1 MKRALIL
8 ALPLLIAGCGGPPV
22 FEMVY
27 YGIQGVSLATS
38 GRSVGDHAISAMMD
52 QDCVVFR
59 IVKGDAICH
68 DAEEDDIPVSV
79 SIARALKGDDPA
91 SADLSDSDDPVLGED
106 NEDLPQTIAAGAPW
120 GDRPPAPTVAAV
132 LLDPMIVPQ
141 SMSDDVSALAGV
153 AAVETVSMPQTTA
166 FLPPLLRQI
175 AVAVEKQPLPV
186 PVPAIAPPPPQL
198 TGWEAAVA
206 VAKQTDRMRSDR
218 GGDRVMVLGSFLT
231 KPRALRAARQ
241 WPAISTTVVSAEVRG
256 KTFYRVVTGPFELAG
271 IGEQRDRLKSHGV
284 SAIWTAKICPAG
296 LSRPQC
302 VALPTDMR
310 S

>member
-1 MKRALIL
+1 VKRVLIL

-22 FEMVY
+22 FELVY

-59 IVKGDAICH
+59 IVKGDSICH

-79 SIARALKGDDPA
+79 SIARALKGDGPA
-91 SADLSDSDDPVLGED
+91 SDDLSDSDDPVLGED
-106 NEDLPQTIAAGAPW
+106 NEDLPQTIVAEAPR
-120 GDRPPAPTVAAV
+120 GDQPPAPTVAAA

-166 FLPPLLRQI
+166 FSPPSLRQI
-175 AVAVEKQPLPV
+175 AVAVEKQPLPA
-186 PVPAIAPPPPQL
+186 PVSVVALPPPPQL

-206 VAKQTDRMRSDR
+206 VAKHTDRMRSDR

-256 KTFYRVVTGPFELAG
+256 RTYYRVVTGPFELAG

-284 SAIWTAKICPAG
+284 SAFWTAKICPAG

-302 VALPTDMR
+302 VALPTG
-310 S
+310 

>member
-1 MKRALIL
+1 VKRALIL

-22 FEMVY
+22 FELVY

-59 IVKGDAICH
+59 IVKGDSICH

-79 SIARALKGDDPA
+79 SIARALKGDGPA
-91 SADLSDSDDPVLGED
+91 SDDLSDSDDPVLGED
-106 NEDLPQTIAAGAPW
+106 NEDLPQTIVAEAPR
-120 GDRPPAPTVAAV
+120 GDQPPAPTVAAA

-166 FLPPLLRQI
+166 FSPPSLRQI
-175 AVAVEKQPLPV
+175 AVAVEKQPLPA
-186 PVPAIAPPPPQL
+186 PVSVVALPPPPQL

-206 VAKQTDRMRSDR
+206 VAKHTDRMRSDR

-241 WPAISTTVVSAEVRG
+241 WPAFSTTVVSAEVRG
-256 KTFYRVVTGPFELAG
+256 RTYYRVVTGPFKLAG

-284 SAIWTAKICPAG
+284 SAFWTAKICPAG

-302 VALPTDMR
+302 VALPTG
-310 S
+310 